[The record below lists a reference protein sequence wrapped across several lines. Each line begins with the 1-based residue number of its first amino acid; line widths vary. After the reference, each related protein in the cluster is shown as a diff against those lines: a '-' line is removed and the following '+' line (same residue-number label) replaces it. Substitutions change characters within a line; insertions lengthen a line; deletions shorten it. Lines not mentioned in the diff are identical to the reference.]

1 MPTTTPEEEVLVAE
15 WRQSLT
21 DLETAITTKV
31 TRTLSQRFA
40 TGPGGSRFS
49 SSAVIEPAGHQRT
62 VLLADEAPVR
72 QWLGQPRSFRSS
84 VAFEAKIE
92 RRAATIS
99 GVSPTLYQ
107 PGIRGPQQP
116 GLRLDEI
123 LPRITA
129 LGGGGIEWTRE
140 TSFVPGADI
149 VPETTLKPS
158 TALTFANVMTPFST
172 IATITKASVQA
183 LADVPM
189 LQQWI
194 NARLMYAVQLR
205 EENYLLNDPVA
216 GMLVAAQALDAA
228 FMPVAPATQLDMV
241 GAAIGQLESAG
252 YVVDGVVL
260 AGVDVNKARLV
271 KSTTGEYIWA
281 SPDSSI
287 GTAAMWS
294 VPVVISPSMAP
305 GQFLVGAFGQ
315 STLLFDRD
323 ILRIDLS
330 FENEDDFVRNMCTI
344 RAEARMALAIPVPV
358 GLVKGAFTGSTSTMK
373 APPAPH
379 SK

>member
-15 WRQSLT
+15 WRQSLA

-40 TGPGGSRFS
+40 TGPGGNRFS
-49 SSAVIEPAGHQRT
+49 SSAIVETGHQRT
-62 VLLADEAPVR
+62 VLLADDAPVR
-72 QWLGQPRSFRSS
+72 QWLTQPRSFRSS
-84 VAFEAKIE
+84 VAFEARVE
-92 RRAATIS
+92 RKAATPIT
-99 GVSPTLYQ
+99 GISPTMYA

-140 TSFVPGADI
+140 TGFVPGADI
-149 VPETTLKPS
+149 VPETMLKPS

-216 GMLVAAQALDAA
+216 GMLAAAQALDPA
-228 FMPVAPATQLDMV
+228 FAPVAPSTQLDMV

-323 ILRIDLS
+323 ILRVDLS

-358 GLVKGAFTGSTSTMK
+358 GLVKGAFTGSTTLK
-373 APPAPH
+373 APAPPA